1 MKKSLFTMAMAAI
14 ALTANATDYQ
24 GNYSNNAGGQ
34 TSTVEGKVSIEEG
47 ADGTSTVTIH
57 NYAYE
62 VYGSKHYVGNIVL
75 NGVKTSKVG
84 NVTIFE
90 SAQNVDITEGDVDT
104 YTWEGPGY
112 SALCNGG
119 VPVIFK
125 AELRGDKLTAAFNL
139 DTFQAIKR
147 RIKATFGENR
157 YTIGQILG
165 SNFDAWHTAKYTG
178 GVPKKDYTS
187 DEPDGWHSFMS
198 ASGTL
203 TGFVSKNTHT
213 YKSDDVRPGGKG
225 TSLKLVS
232 GIVNVGIKQP
242 ANGTITTG
250 RLQASG
256 FTPKDTG
263 NNSTSDPSS
272 SDVDGNNDPF
282 FSAISSRPDS
292 IAVWVKY
299 KQGTLSES
307 DKKNYPYAT
316 ISAIINDGT
325 KIQDPADKEY
335 KTIVATAQNKEIA
348 ETGNEWKRI
357 SVPFN
362 YTSYDIDP
370 KAILVTI
377 STNAEPGV
385 ASSDENNPD
394 VLYIDDLELI
404 YNAQL
409 SDMSIRDIDFDF
421 DPNKYYYEG
430 LIFNGELT
438 ESDLEPHRMGNGS
451 YINSTITRSPAEKG
465 YATVTV
471 TVTSADLK
479 TVNAYTFKVKEAA
492 AEPTKDYTGN
502 LTISLNGEPQD
513 PAEATIS
520 TVQHEDGTYDI
531 RLNQF
536 SFGPFLIGDVT
547 IKNVPATEVDGWT
560 VYTTEQ
566 DAEITNGAEIAEAL
580 GGKVHVKLAAQSKDD
595 DLYAEITLPV
605 ELGEDVIDV
614 FAVFGNKPATGING
628 IEDNANTTVTGIY
641 NASGMKLQKLQRGIN
656 IVRTADG
663 KTVKI
668 MK

>member
-1 MKKSLFTMAMAAI
+1 MAAI

-24 GNYSNNAGGQ
+24 GNYSSNAGGQ
-34 TSTVEGKVSIEEG
+34 KSELEGKVSIEEG
-47 ADGTSTVTIH
+47 TDGTSTVTIH

-62 VYGSKHYVGNIVL
+62 VYGTKHYVGNIVL

-84 NVTIFE
+84 NVTLFE
-90 SAQNVDITEGDVDT
+90 SAQNVDITEGDLDT

-165 SNFDAWHTAKYTG
+165 SNFDAWHTATYTG

-198 ASGTL
+198 A
-203 TGFVSKNTHT
+203 TGAFSSSVRKNTYT
-213 YKSDDVRPGGKG
+213 YKSDEVRPGVKG
-225 TSLKLVS
+225 TSLKLTS
-232 GIVNVGIKQP
+232 GIVSAFGINQP

-250 RLQASG
+250 RLYANAI
-256 FTPKDTG
+256 KANDTK

-272 SDVDGNNDPF
+272 SDVDSNNDPF

-299 KQGTLSES
+299 NQGTLSES
-307 DKKNYPYAT
+307 DKAKYPYAT

-325 KIQDPADKEY
+325 KIQDPKDKEY

-357 SVPFN
+357 SVPF
-362 YTSYDIDP
+362 SYVSDNIDP

-409 SDMSIRDIDFDF
+409 SNVKIKGVDFTF
-421 DPNKYYYEG
+421 EPNKYYYDG
-430 LIFNGELT
+430 LTFDGELT
-438 ESDLEPHRMGNGS
+438 DADVEVEKTGKGS
-451 YINSTITRSPAEKG
+451 YVSQTITRSPAEKG

-479 TVNAYTFKVKEAA
+479 TVNAYTFKVKEAV
-492 AEPTKDYTGN
+492 AEPTKDYKGK
-502 LTISLNGEPQD
+502 LAISLNGEPQD
-513 PAEATIS
+513 PVDATIS
-520 TVQHEDGTYDI
+520 TIQHEDGTYDI
-531 RLNQF
+531 RLNKF
-536 SFGPFLIGDVT
+536 SFDPFLIGDVT

-560 VYTTEQ
+560 VYTAEQ
-566 DAEITNGAEIAEAL
+566 DAEITNGAEIAEL
-580 GGKVHVKLAAQSKDD
+580 LHGKVHVKLTAQSKDD
-595 DLYAEITLPV
+595 NLYAEITLPV
-605 ELGEDVIDV
+605 ELGDDAMDVY
-614 FAVFGNKPATGING
+614 AVFGEKPATGING
-628 IEDNANTTVTGIY
+628 IENNANTTVTGIY
-641 NASGMKLQKLQRGIN
+641 NASGMKLQKMQRGIN

>member
-1 MKKSLFTMAMAAI
+1 MAAI

-24 GNYSNNAGGQ
+24 GNYSSNAGGQ
-34 TSTVEGKVSIEEG
+34 KSELEGKVSIEEG
-47 ADGTSTVTIH
+47 TDGTSTVTIH

-62 VYGSKHYVGNIVL
+62 VYGTKHYVGNIVL
-75 NGVKTSKVG
+75 KGVKTSKVG
-84 NVTIFE
+84 NVTLFE
-90 SAQNVDITEGDVDT
+90 SVQNVDITEGDLDT

-165 SNFDAWHTAKYTG
+165 SNFDAWHTATYTG

-198 ASGTL
+198 A
-203 TGFVSKNTHT
+203 TGKYSSTVRKNTYT
-213 YKSDDVRPGGKG
+213 YKSDEVRPGVKG
-225 TSLKLVS
+225 TSLKLTS
-232 GIVNVGIKQP
+232 GIVSAIGINQP

-250 RLQASG
+250 RLYANAI
-256 FTPKDTG
+256 KANDTK

-272 SDVDGNNDPF
+272 SDVDSNNDPF

-299 KQGTLSES
+299 NQGTLSES
-307 DKKNYPYAT
+307 DKAKYPYAT

-325 KIQDPADKEY
+325 KIQDPKDKEY

-362 YTSYDIDP
+362 YVSDNIDP

-409 SDMSIRDIDFDF
+409 SNVKIKGVEFTF
-421 DPNKYYYEG
+421 EPNKYYYDG
-430 LIFNGELT
+430 LTFDGELT
-438 ESDLEPHRMGNGS
+438 DADVEVEKTGKGS
-451 YINSTITRSPAEKG
+451 YISQTITRSPAEKG

-479 TVNAYTFKVKEAA
+479 TVNAYTFKVKEAV
-492 AEPTKDYTGN
+492 AEPTKDYKGK
-502 LTISLNGEPQD
+502 LAISLNGEPQD
-513 PAEATIS
+513 PVDATIS
-520 TVQHEDGTYDI
+520 TIQHEDGTYDI
-531 RLNQF
+531 RLNKF
-536 SFGPFLIGDVT
+536 SFDPFLIGDVT
-547 IKNVPATEVDGWT
+547 IKNLPATEVDGWT
-560 VYTTEQ
+560 VFTADQ
-566 DAEITNGAEIAEAL
+566 DAEITNGAEIAEFL
-580 GGKVHVKLAAQSKDD
+580 HGKVHVKLAAQCKDD

-605 ELGEDVIDV
+605 ELGDDVMDV
-614 FAVFGNKPATGING
+614 YAVFGEKPATGING
-628 IEDNANTTVTGIY
+628 IENNANTTVTGIY

>member
-1 MKKSLFTMAMAAI
+1 MAAI

-24 GNYSNNAGGQ
+24 GNYSSNAGGQ
-34 TSTVEGKVSIEEG
+34 KSELEGKVSIEEG
-47 ADGTSTVTIH
+47 TDGTSTVTIH

-62 VYGSKHYVGNIVL
+62 VYGTKHYVGNIVL

-84 NVTIFE
+84 NVTLFE
-90 SAQNVDITEGDVDT
+90 SAQNVDITEGDLDT

-165 SNFDAWHTAKYTG
+165 SNFDAWHTATYTG

-198 ASGTL
+198 A
-203 TGFVSKNTHT
+203 TGAFSSSVRKNTYT
-213 YKSDDVRPGGKG
+213 YKSDEVRPGVKG
-225 TSLKLVS
+225 TSLKLTS
-232 GIVNVGIKQP
+232 GIVSAFGINQP

-250 RLQASG
+250 RLYANAI
-256 FTPKDTG
+256 KANDTK

-272 SDVDGNNDPF
+272 SDVDSNNDPF

-299 KQGTLSES
+299 NQGTLSES
-307 DKKNYPYAT
+307 DKAKYPYAT

-325 KIQDPADKEY
+325 KIQDPKDKEY

-357 SVPFN
+357 SVPF
-362 YTSYDIDP
+362 SYVSDNIDP

-409 SDMSIRDIDFDF
+409 SNVKIKGVDFTF
-421 DPNKYYYEG
+421 EPNKYYYDG
-430 LIFNGELT
+430 LTFDGELT
-438 ESDLEPHRMGNGS
+438 DADVEVEKTGKGS
-451 YINSTITRSPAEKG
+451 YVSQTITRSPAEKG

-479 TVNAYTFKVKEAA
+479 TVNAYTFKVKEAV
-492 AEPTKDYTGN
+492 AEPTKDYKGK
-502 LTISLNGEPQD
+502 LAISLNGEPQD
-513 PAEATIS
+513 PVDATIS
-520 TVQHEDGTYDI
+520 TIQHEDGTYDI
-531 RLNQF
+531 RLNKF
-536 SFGPFLIGDVT
+536 SFGPYLIGDVT
-547 IKNVPATEVDGWT
+547 IKNLPATEVDGWT
-560 VYTTEQ
+560 VFTADQ
-566 DAEITNGAEIAEAL
+566 DAEITNGAQIAEAL
-580 GGKVHVKLAAQSKDD
+580 HGKVHVKLAAQCKDD

-605 ELGEDVIDV
+605 ELGDDVMDV
-614 FAVFGNKPATGING
+614 YAVFGEKPATGING
-628 IEDNANTTVTGIY
+628 IENNANTTVTGIY
-641 NASGMKLQKLQRGIN
+641 NASGMKLQKMQRGLN

>member
-1 MKKSLFTMAMAAI
+1 MAMAAI

-57 NYAYE
+57 NFAYE

-104 YTWEGPGY
+104 YTWEGPSY

-147 RIKATFGENR
+147 RIKTTFSEYVTSG
-157 YTIGQILG
+157 L
-165 SNFDAWHTAKYTG
+165 S
-178 GVPKKDYTS
+178 KKEYTS

-198 ASGTL
+198 ASGSL

-213 YKSDDVRPGGKG
+213 YKSDDVRPGCKG
-225 TSLKLVS
+225 TSLKLIS

-250 RLQASG
+250 RLQARG

-282 FSAISSRPDS
+282 FSALSSRPDS

-357 SVPFN
+357 SVPF
-362 YTSYDIDP
+362 SYVSNNIDP

-409 SDMSIRDIDFDF
+409 SSVKIKGVDFTF
-421 DPNKYYYEG
+421 EPNKYYYED
-430 LIFNGELT
+430 LTFDGELT
-438 ESDLEPHRMGNGS
+438 DADVEVEKTGKGS
-451 YINSTITRSPAEKG
+451 YISQTITRSPAEKG

-560 VYTTEQ
+560 VYTAEQ

-641 NASGMKLQKLQRGIN
+641 NASGMKLQKLQRGLN

>member
-1 MKKSLFTMAMAAI
+1 MAMAAI

-24 GNYSNNAGGQ
+24 GNYSSNAGGQ
-34 TSTVEGKVSIEEG
+34 KSTVDGKVSIEEG
-47 ADGTSTVTIH
+47 TDGTSTVTIH

-62 VYGSKHYVGNIVL
+62 VYGTKHYVGNIVL
-75 NGVKTSKVG
+75 NGVKTTKVG
-84 NVTIFE
+84 NVTLFE
-90 SAQNVDITEGDVDT
+90 SAQSVDITEGDLDT

-198 ASGTL
+198 ATGTYSS
-203 TGFVSKNTHT
+203 TVRKNTYT
-213 YKSDDVRPGGKG
+213 YKSDEVRPGVKG
-225 TSLKLVS
+225 TSLKLTS
-232 GIVNVGIKQP
+232 GIVSVLGIKQP

-250 RLQASG
+250 RLYANA
-256 FTPKDTG
+256 TKANNTK

-272 SDVDGNNDPF
+272 TDVDGNNDPF

-299 KQGTLSES
+299 NQGTLSDEN
-307 DKKNYPYAT
+307 KKNYPYAT

-325 KIQDPADKEY
+325 KIQDPMDKEY

-357 SVPFN
+357 SVPF
-362 YTSYDIDP
+362 SYVSDNIDP

-394 VLYIDDLELI
+394 VLFIDDLELI

-430 LIFNGELT
+430 LTFNGELT

-479 TVNAYTFKVKEAA
+479 TVNAYTFKVKEVA
-492 AEPTKDYTGN
+492 AEPTKEYKGN
-502 LTISLNGEPQD
+502 LAITLSGEPQD
-513 PAEATIS
+513 PEEASIS
-520 TVQHEDGTYDI
+520 TIQHEDGTYDI

-560 VYTTEQ
+560 VYTAEQ

>member
-1 MKKSLFTMAMAAI
+1 MAAI

-24 GNYSNNAGGQ
+24 GNYSSNAGGQ
-34 TSTVEGKVSIEEG
+34 KSTVDGKVSIEEG
-47 ADGTSTVTIH
+47 TDGTSTVTIH

-62 VYGSKHYVGNIVL
+62 VYGTKHYVGNIVL

-84 NVTIFE
+84 NVTLFE
-90 SAQNVDITEGDVDT
+90 SAQSVNITEGDLDT

-165 SNFDAWHTAKYTG
+165 SNFDAWHTAKYVSSGLT
-178 GVPKKDYTS
+178 KKEYTS

-198 ASGTL
+198 ASGSL
-203 TGFVSKNTHT
+203 TGLVSKNTHT
-213 YKSDDVRPGGKG
+213 YKSDEVRPGSKG

-232 GIVNVGIKQP
+232 GIVDIGIKQP

-256 FTPKDTG
+256 FTPKSTD

-272 SDVDGNNDPF
+272 TDVDGNNDPF

-325 KIQDPADKEY
+325 KIQDPMDKEY

-357 SVPFN
+357 SVPF
-362 YTSYDIDP
+362 SYVSDNIDP
-370 KAILVTI
+370 KAILVTL

-385 ASSDENNPD
+385 ASSDEKNPD

-409 SDMSIRDIDFDF
+409 SSVKIKGVDFTF
-421 DPNKYYYEG
+421 EPNKYYYED
-430 LIFNGELT
+430 LTFDGELT
-438 ESDLEPHRMGNGS
+438 DADVEVEKTGKGS
-451 YINSTITRSPAEKG
+451 YISQTITRSPAEKG

-479 TVNAYTFKVKEAA
+479 TVNAYTFKVKEAV
-492 AEPTKDYTGN
+492 AEPTKDYKGK
-502 LTISLNGEPQD
+502 LAISLNGVPQEPED
-513 PAEATIS
+513 ATIS
-520 TVQHEDGTYDI
+520 TIQHEDGTYDI
-531 RLNQF
+531 RLNHF
-536 SFGPFLIGDVT
+536 SFGPILIGDVT

-560 VYTTEQ
+560 VFNTEQ
-566 DAEITNGAEIAEAL
+566 DAEITKGAEIAEL
-580 GGKVHVKLAAQSKDD
+580 LHGKVHVKLAAQCKDD

-605 ELGEDVIDV
+605 VIGEEEMNV
-614 FAVFGNKPATGING
+614 FAVFGEKPATGING
-628 IEDNANTTVTGIY
+628 IENNANTTVTGIY
-641 NASGMKLQKLQRGIN
+641 NASGMKLQKMQRGLN

>member
-1 MKKSLFTMAMAAI
+1 MAMAAI
-14 ALTANATDYQ
+14 ALTANATDYL

-104 YTWEGPGY
+104 YTWEGPSY

-147 RIKATFGENR
+147 RIKTTFGEKR

-225 TSLKLVS
+225 TSLKLTS
-232 GIVNVGIKQP
+232 GIVSVLGIKQP

-250 RLQASG
+250 RLYANA
-256 FTPKDTG
+256 TKANNTK

-299 KQGTLSES
+299 NQGTLSDEN
-307 DKKNYPYAT
+307 KKNYPYAT

-325 KIQDPADKEY
+325 KIQDPMDKEY

-357 SVPFN
+357 SVPF
-362 YTSYDIDP
+362 SYVSDNIDP

-394 VLYIDDLELI
+394 VLFIDDLELI

-409 SDMSIRDIDFDF
+409 SSVKIKGVDFTF
-421 DPNKYYYEG
+421 EPNKYYYDG
-430 LIFNGELT
+430 LTFDGELT
-438 ESDLEPHRMGNGS
+438 DADVEVEKTGKGS
-451 YINSTITRSPAEKG
+451 YISQTITRSPAEKG

-479 TVNAYTFKVKEAA
+479 TVNAYTFKVKEAV
-492 AEPTKDYTGN
+492 AEPTKDYKGK
-502 LTISLNGEPQD
+502 LAISLNGEPQD
-513 PAEATIS
+513 PVDATIS
-520 TVQHEDGTYDI
+520 TIQHEDGTYDI
-531 RLNQF
+531 RLNHF
-536 SFGPFLIGDVT
+536 SFDPFLIGDVT

-560 VYTTEQ
+560 VFTADQ

-580 GGKVHVKLAAQSKDD
+580 HGKVHVKLTAQCKDD
-595 DLYAEITLPV
+595 NLYAEISLPV
-605 ELGEDVIDV
+605 ELGEDVMDV
-614 FAVFGNKPATGING
+614 YAVFGEKPATGING
-628 IEDNANTTVTGIY
+628 IENNANTTVTGIY
-641 NASGMKLQKLQRGIN
+641 NASGMKLQKMQRGLN

>member
-1 MKKSLFTMAMAAI
+1 MAVT

-24 GNYSNNAGGQ
+24 GNYSSNAGGQ
-34 TSTVEGKVSIEEG
+34 KSELEGKVSIEEG
-47 ADGTSTVTIH
+47 TDGTSTVTIH

-62 VYGSKHYVGNIVL
+62 VYGTKHYVGNIVL
-75 NGVKTSKVG
+75 KGVKTSKVG
-84 NVTIFE
+84 NVTLFE
-90 SAQNVDITEGDVDT
+90 SAQSVDITEGDLDT

-165 SNFDAWHTAKYTG
+165 SNFDAWHTAKYVSAT
-178 GVPKKDYTS
+178 KKEYTS

-198 ASGTL
+198 AGGTL

-232 GIVNVGIKQP
+232 GIVNVGSKQP

-256 FTPKDTG
+256 FTPKDTK

-272 SDVDGNNDPF
+272 TDVDGNNDPF
-282 FSAISSRPDS
+282 FSAIGSRPDS

-299 KQGTLSES
+299 NQGTLSES
-307 DKKNYPYAT
+307 DKAKYPYAT

-325 KIQDPADKEY
+325 KIQDPKDKEY

-362 YTSYDIDP
+362 YSSNNIDP

-409 SDMSIRDIDFDF
+409 NNVKIKGVDFTF
-421 DPNKYYYEG
+421 EPNKYYYDG
-430 LIFNGELT
+430 LTFDGELT
-438 ESDLEPHRMGNGS
+438 DADVEVEKTGKGS
-451 YINSTITRSPAEKG
+451 YINQTITRSQTEKG

-471 TVTSADLK
+471 TVTSGDLK
-479 TVNAYTFKVKEAA
+479 TVNAYTFKVKEAV
-492 AEPTKDYTGN
+492 AEPTKDYKDK
-502 LTISLNGEPQD
+502 LAISLNGVPQD
-513 PAEATIS
+513 PVDATIS
-520 TVQHEDGTYDI
+520 TIQHEDGTYDI

-536 SFGPFLIGDVT
+536 SFGPILIGDVT

-560 VYTTEQ
+560 VFKTEQ
-566 DAEITNGAEIAEAL
+566 DAEITNGAEIAEL
-580 GGKVHVKLAAQSKDD
+580 LHGKVHVKLAAQSKDD
-595 DLYAEITLPV
+595 NLYAEITLPV
-605 ELGEDVIDV
+605 VIDEEEMDV
-614 FAVFGNKPATGING
+614 YAVFGEKPATGING
-628 IEDNANTTVTGIY
+628 IENNADTTVTGIY
-641 NASGMKLQKLQRGIN
+641 NASGMKLQKMQRGLN

-668 MK
+668 MKS